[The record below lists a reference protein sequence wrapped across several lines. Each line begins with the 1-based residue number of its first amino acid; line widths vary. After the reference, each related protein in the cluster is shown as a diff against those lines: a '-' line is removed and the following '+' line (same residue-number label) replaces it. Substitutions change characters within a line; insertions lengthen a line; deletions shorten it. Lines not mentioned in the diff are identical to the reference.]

1 MCKYCRFDGNGMAEE
16 VLLMTHSGEHTF
28 IEDVDDTHQVTSYR
42 NNLDLPYVSFK
53 IKYCPMCGRKLG
65 EE

>member
-1 MCKYCRFDGNGMAEE
+1 MAEE

-65 EE
+65 ED